1 MKITRKW
8 KNIISIAL
16 AALVLF
22 GAVGA
27 VASFATNDTKTIGF
41 SEFEIGSLNEV
52 DGQYVEDKTAIF
64 TKDAF
69 ECQGLKVKPEF
80 DSDVTYQIFWYNED
94 ELYLDCTQKTTL
106 KSAQFV
112 GSTPELA
119 KYARIVI
126 FPSQLDEEGKQI
138 KDFKVSIFDI
148 PTIVKNLKITV
159 NKEQEFEV
167 ENILENLSEYKES
180 MGTKNEVLLN
190 GNNII
195 FNNHGFSTSYGSNL
209 TEAVIGKIEQDA
221 CIIKINCNDTSI
233 YKVDLTNG
241 SKSLYVYFYNS
252 SGEYLEDATLSWG
265 DCHYLS
271 VPNSSDDLI
280 VILYSDISTLDGCSM
295 TRYMPRSK

>member
-1 MKITRKW
+1 MRITKKW

-41 SEFEIGSLNEV
+41 GEFEIGSLNEV

-112 GSTPELA
+112 GDTPELA

-126 FPSQLDEEGKQI
+126 FPSQLDDEGKQI

-148 PTIVKNLKITV
+148 PGIVKNLKITV
-159 NKEQEFEV
+159 NKEQNYEEY
-167 ENILENLSEYKES
+167 NLLENLKLYNSS
-180 MGTKNEVLLN
+180 MGTKNEILLN
-190 GNNII
+190 GNNVLIE
-195 FNNHGFSTSYGSNL
+195 NVSFSTSYTTNL
-209 TEAVIGKIEQDA
+209 NDA
-221 CIIKINCNDTSI
+221 TVAATDGYDIIKLVCNKYSVYRLELSPGNGFHFLFYTSDGTYI
-233 YKVDLTNG
+233 ADA
-241 SKSLYVYFYNS
+241 LYGAGTHFV
-252 SGEYLEDATLSWG
+252 E
-265 DCHYLS
+265 
-271 VPNSSDDLI
+271 VPETSEDLI
-280 VILYSDISTLDGCSM
+280 IVIQYEKIDEDCVLRPYL
-295 TRYMPRSK
+295 TR